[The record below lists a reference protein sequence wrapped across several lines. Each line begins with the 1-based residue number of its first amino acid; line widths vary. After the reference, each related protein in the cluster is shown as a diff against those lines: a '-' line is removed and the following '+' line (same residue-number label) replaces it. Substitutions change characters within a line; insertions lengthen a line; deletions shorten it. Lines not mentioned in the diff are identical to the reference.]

1 MLGPYQIHLKLL
13 IQLYSFGENMKRD
26 VFFWYIGISF
36 KEISSCLENNLTKLK
51 VLLLYYNAM
60 FRQIETLLIF

>member
-13 IQLYSFGENMKRD
+13 IQLYSFGKNMKRD